1 MAKKG
6 MERAV
11 LTDLTDICRLKQ
23 DNLAH
28 VSVYCN
34 QQKDDT

>member
-11 LTDLTDICRLKQ
+11 LTDLTDICRLKRIFHSTIQ
-23 DNLAH
+23 VEEADLKG
-28 VSVYCN
+28 
-34 QQKDDT
+34 QK